1 LECAAAQVRSAIEAA
16 PAAFPRLA
24 AATVCGNV
32 EFVGDRPGKNHARS
46 VSNGGGLATQVLAT
60 QVLSSLIRGARH
72 TIAIQSPYLVMS
84 DDAQRAAM
92 EIDMQH
98 GNSWSAAL
106 DDPDRNASWL
116 RRSQVRFWRLMPIR
130 SLL

>member
-46 VSNGGGLATQVLAT
+46 VSNGGGLATQVL
-60 QVLSSLIRGARH
+60 SSLIRGARH

-106 DDPDRNASWL
+106 DPDRNASWL
-116 RRSQVRFWRLMPIR
+116 RRSQVRFWRLTPIR